1 MDERRTGG
9 KPKQAGDLVSRVL
22 RDMGVP
28 SQRIGTVISRAWINV
43 CEPAWVEET
52 KLRRLEGGVLEIGV
66 RSAALRDELTHFHRD
81 RLLEVMRVALPDVAL
96 IGMRFVPETNDRG
109 A

>member
-1 MDERRTGG
+1 MNERRIVR
-9 KPKQAGDLVSRVL
+9 KPKKAGDLVSGVL
-22 RDMGVP
+22 RDIGVP
-28 SQRIGTVISRAWINV
+28 SQRIGTVIAGAWVNV
-43 CEPAWVEET
+43 CEPAWIEET